1 MNNSPYGKILGRIN
15 ERLAL
20 KGNPYTPQEI
30 DEHEC
35 AERIWA
41 TIAQCKQEFDEAVDL
56 SWKNGY
62 EYGKDEYKGY

>member
-1 MNNSPYGKILGRIN
+1 MKLLNRIN

-20 KGNPYTPQEI
+20 KGKPYSPQEI

-41 TIAQCKQEFDEAVDL
+41 TIEQCRQESFIAVEEGYNIGYAQGN
-56 SWKNGY
+56 SGY
-62 EYGKDEYKGY
+62 

>member
-1 MNNSPYGKILGRIN
+1 MKLLNRIN

-20 KGNPYTPQEI
+20 KGKPYSPQEI

-41 TIAQCKQEFDEAVDL
+41 TIEQCRQESLDAVQ
-56 SWKNGY
+56 
-62 EYGKDEYKGY
+62 KGYDLGYAFGKLRE

>member
-1 MNNSPYGKILGRIN
+1 MKLLNRIN

-35 AERIWA
+35 AERIWS
-41 TIAQCKQEFDEAVDL
+41 TIEQCMQESLDAIEE
-56 SWKNGY
+56 GY
-62 EYGKDEYKGY
+62 GRAFGKLYE

>member
-1 MNNSPYGKILGRIN
+1 MKLLNRIN

-35 AERIWA
+35 AERIWSTIEQCMQESLAAA
-41 TIAQCKQEFDEAVDL
+41 TASYEIGYTK
-56 SWKNGY
+56 GY
-62 EYGKDEYKGY
+62 EIGKLWAE

>member
-1 MNNSPYGKILGRIN
+1 MKLLNRIN

-41 TIAQCKQEFDEAVDL
+41 TIQQCRQESLTAATASYEI
-56 SWKNGY
+56 GY
-62 EYGKDEYKGY
+62 AFGKLCEQE

>member
-1 MNNSPYGKILGRIN
+1 MKLLNRIN
-15 ERLAL
+15 NRLAL

-41 TIAQCKQEFDEAVDL
+41 TIEQCRQESFIAV
-56 SWKNGY
+56 KEGY
-62 EYGKDEYKGY
+62 EIGRAFGELYESE